1 MIELFIQFV
10 IKNTWSLVA
19 LLPAV
24 IVLVLTAALKGTRIA
39 VNGKPILDHRLD
51 RRWLMPLG
59 CSLLDSNDQHGWKL
73 RD

>member
-1 MIELFIQFV
+1 MEEISRFIV
-10 IKNTWSLVA
+10 ENAWSLVA

-24 IVLVLTAALKGTRIA
+24 IVLVMNRALKGTRIA

-59 CSLLDSNDQHGWKL
+59 CSLLDSNDKDRKWGVK
-73 RD
+73 